1 MDTWLSIGLL
11 SASLGLLSNWF
22 WIRGLQA
29 RITRL
34 ENERKACG

>member
-1 MDTWLSIGLL
+1 MDVWMSIGLL

-29 RITRL
+29 RIVEL
-34 ENERKACG
+34 ERKAGA